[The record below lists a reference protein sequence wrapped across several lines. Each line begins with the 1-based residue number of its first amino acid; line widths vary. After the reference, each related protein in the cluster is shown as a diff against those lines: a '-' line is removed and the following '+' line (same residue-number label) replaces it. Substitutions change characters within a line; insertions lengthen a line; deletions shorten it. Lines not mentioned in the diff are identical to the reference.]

1 MARRRS
7 GKGGLQGIPSG
18 GTNQAA
24 LLRQIQKMQEE
35 MQAAQEALAE
45 EQLTVSVGGG
55 AVTVVINGQQEVQS
69 ITIDKDALDLDDE
82 EWAADLQDLL
92 LAAVNQAIEQ
102 SKALAEERMS
112 GLTGGLQSMLPPG
125 MGGLL
130 G

>member
-7 GKGGLQGIPSG
+7 GKGGLQGIPG
-18 GTNQAA
+18 GGGNQAA
-24 LLRQIQKMQEE
+24 LLHQIQKMQED
-35 MQAAQEALAE
+35 MAAAQEALTE
-45 EQLTVSVGGG
+45 ERIEVSVGGG
-55 AVTVVINGQQEVQS
+55 AVTVVIDGQQEVRAL
-69 ITIDKDALDLDDE
+69 TIDPEALDMEDE
-82 EWAADLQDLL
+82 EWLTDLQDLL
-92 LAAVNQAIEQ
+92 LAAVNQAIEK